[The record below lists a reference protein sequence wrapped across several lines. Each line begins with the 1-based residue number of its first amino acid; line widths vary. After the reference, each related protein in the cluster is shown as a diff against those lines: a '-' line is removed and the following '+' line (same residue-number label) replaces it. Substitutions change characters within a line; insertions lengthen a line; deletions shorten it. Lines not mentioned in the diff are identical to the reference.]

1 MVSVCQLDTV
11 NAWMPRA
18 AAGPQG
24 ASIRMPATTAPVRL
38 GNSPALLSPVHLLPT
53 VPGATG
59 LPGVPAATHVDLEG
73 NRVASGVGL
82 SDD

>member
-1 MVSVCQLDTV
+1 MVAVCQLDTV
-11 NAWMPRA
+11 NARMPRA

-24 ASIRMPATTAPVRL
+24 AGIRMPATTAPVRL

-53 VPGATG
+53 VPGAPG

-82 SDD
+82 GDY